1 MKNKTLKSVCLL
13 ATLCLTGEVFAQDFN
28 TDLNWLNQALRNAK
42 QTVRS
47 IGKFQKYNTGKEDY
61 SFPDEKAPWGAN
73 YYPMTDNGIANRW
86 QIGWEKKEGL
96 GGDTLN
102 DLLTE
107 GRAKDLSTEAI
118 SYLSPSEKLDLY
130 LGNYDFKITKRELR
144 SRGPLRKPE
153 PKGWEGFCNGV
164 RIAGVLAP
172 EPIKAITV
180 ENADG
185 MQIEFQPS
193 DLKALAGAAHFYVE
207 VYNQIGSPTRSGENK
222 NLPNAGVFDIA
233 LRTMLGENERGFV
246 IDVHKGSE
254 IWNETLMGYDREI
267 SEETKTTASEKRE
280 FNGAT
285 KKVTVDLTYR
295 ALGEFR
301 IEGSNGYTR
310 NRTVRE
316 SNVFRAKY
324 DLYLDSRGNIVDGEW
339 VSGRYPD
346 FAWFGFGAGDQK
358 HSRRGQNGNP
368 YMPYSKILPLLK
380 KASK

>member
-1 MKNKTLKSVCLL
+1 MKKTTISYICLA
-13 ATLCLTGEVFAQDFN
+13 ATLCFTSEVFAQDFAN
-28 TDLNWLNQALRNAK
+28 DLGWLNQALRNAG
-42 QTVRS
+42 QSVRS
-47 IGKFQKYNTGKEDY
+47 TGLYQKYNHGKKDY

-73 YYPMTDNGIANRW
+73 YYPMEDNGIANRW
-86 QIGWEKKEGL
+86 QIGSEKKEGL
-96 GGDTLN
+96 SGDTLN
-102 DLLTE
+102 DILTPI
-107 GRAKDLSTEAI
+107 RAKDLTESGIAL
-118 SYLSPSEKLDLY
+118 LSPSEKLDLY

-144 SRGPLRKPE
+144 SRGPLRKPTPE
-153 PKGWEGFCNGV
+153 NWEGFCNGV

-172 EPIKAITV
+172 EPIKPIVV

-233 LRTMLGENERGFV
+233 LRTMLGANERGFV

-254 IWNETLMGYDREI
+254 IWNETVMGYERSM
-267 SEETKTTASEKRE
+267 SEVELVTASESAK
-280 FNGAT
+280 FNGASQ
-285 KKVTVDLTYR
+285 KVTVSLIYR
-295 ALGEFR
+295 ALGEFH
-301 IEGSNGYTR
+301 IKGSNGYTR

-316 SNVFRAKY
+316 SNVFRATY
-324 DLYLDSRGNIVDGEW
+324 NLYLDKSDRIVDGDW
-339 VSGRYPD
+339 VSGRFPD

-368 YMPYSKILPLLK
+368 YMPYNKILPLLEQ
-380 KASK
+380 ASK